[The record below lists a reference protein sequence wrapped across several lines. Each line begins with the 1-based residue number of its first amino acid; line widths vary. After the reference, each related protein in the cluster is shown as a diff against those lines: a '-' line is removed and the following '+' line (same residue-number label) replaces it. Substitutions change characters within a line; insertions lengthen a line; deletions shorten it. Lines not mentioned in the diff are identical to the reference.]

1 MDERIVFVRTSSG
14 EDEARSR
21 TALLSKDIKRAL
33 LMVDGT
39 STVAEIKKRSSPS
52 LRIALDD
59 MFEELLKDGFIQDKA
74 RAAQAPKLVNPSAK
88 KTIAEAEELDFT
100 AAFKVPTQ
108 ALLAE
113 EAARQKGSDEARDQ
127 RTRIAEERAR
137 LEAEAQQARQIAKA
151 EKAASEASRL
161 EAERQARTMAEMA
174 RKAEQQAEKIKA
186 EALDRARIVA
196 EEKARLEAEVVK
208 LKAIAEAEAR
218 ARAEEHARLEAEKL
232 KHLEAAARA
241 KAEKAEIEEA
251 ARRKADRQA
260 KAAAEAARLAEKHA
274 EQVKAEAQARARA
287 IAEEKARLEAEVSKL
302 KAIAEAEAKAR
313 AEERA
318 RLEAEKAERKA
329 VVLRAKA
336 EKEALEEAARLEAER
351 LAREA
356 IEVEKAKAE
365 ERVRAM
371 AEEKARLEAEVLK
384 LKAIAEAEAQAKRD
398 AEAQRLKAEAEAERI
413 RAEEERF
420 KAEAEAERIRAEEE
434 RLKAEAEAER
444 IRAEEERLKA
454 EAERIRAEAERLK
467 AEAEA
472 ERIRA
477 EEERLKA
484 EAERIRAEEERLK
497 AEAEAERIRAEEE
510 RLNAEAEAE
519 RIRAEEERLKAEAE
533 AERIRAEEER
543 LKAEAEAERIRA
555 EEERLKA
562 EEERLKAEAEAER
575 IRAEEVEPVLAS
587 VVRLNAEHEDA
598 EESVFLA
605 LNESVMRLAE
615 SADEG
620 FNPGTSAD
628 RRTVPA
634 ALPGCDSRGGNNG
647 VPVVERRTT
656 TAAVLFLDIAGYTKQ
671 SDSKQLELKEQ
682 FNGLLTESLTSL
694 GSGERISLDTGD
706 GAAIGFL
713 QHPADALES
722 AVRFRTKL
730 VANKHFDYPDLRIR
744 FGIHLGPVSLVKDVN
759 GQINMLGD
767 GINSAQRVMSF
778 AGLDQILVSRAYFDF
793 VSSMSDEYDS
803 LFRYRGSQQDKHGR
817 EYRVY
822 ELIDGEESAQAPVM
836 QLQESSDPSAEFN
849 FEAFD
854 VPDQPVDVQSQEP
867 ETMPSD
873 NAEQLFIDT
882 LALGKA
888 DVETAHKVEKLPET
902 LELEHEADPYA
913 GDDAEQLAE
922 AQAKKWQ
929 EAEQRAMRI
938 AKERSE
944 NVPHQP
950 PAQTAPIA
958 RAAKRRPLPW
968 GKTLAG
974 LLVLCVLALFILPF
988 LLPMKDQIPGL
999 ERLLGAALKQPVH
1012 IGHLAGRIL
1021 PTPRLDLGEISI
1033 GDAKQIQVASAQAN
1047 FSVLDLIGAIKTVN
1061 RLDLQGVEVT
1071 GAGLQQVASWIEEIA
1086 ASKTYPI
1093 MKITLANGK
1102 LDARGMPLSDVDG
1115 EIDFSSSGRFSRAH
1129 LNAMNHKLG
1138 VNISADPAQKLQ
1150 VSATLHDSALP
1161 FLPDWSFDDL
1171 KANGELSHDELRI
1184 SNLDSRIKGGMMTG
1198 NLRVNWRSGW
1208 RVQGDLIGKVVPL
1221 ENINKLLTGEMDG
1234 TARFQA
1240 QAESLSS
1247 LADEVIFNGVFDVRK
1262 GVIGGVDIVESTR
1275 LMSRENLP
1283 GGRTHFDELSGEL
1296 FYSKGSYRFSKI
1308 SIRDSVFQANGAMT
1322 VFDQALSGRILS
1334 SLKVRAGMPSVV
1346 LQISG
1351 TVDSPS
1357 LHVGNLH

>member
-398 AEAQRLKAEAEAERI
+398 AEAQ
-413 RAEEERF
+413 
-420 KAEAEAERIRAEEE
+420 
-434 RLKAEAEAER
+434 
-444 IRAEEERLKA
+444 
-454 EAERIRAEAERLK
+454 
-467 AEAEA
+467 
-472 ERIRA
+472 
-477 EEERLKA
+477 
-484 EAERIRAEEERLK
+484 
-497 AEAEAERIRAEEE
+497 
-510 RLNAEAEAE
+510 
-519 RIRAEEERLKAEAE
+519 
-533 AERIRAEEER
+533 
-543 LKAEAEAERIRA
+543 
-555 EEERLKA
+555 
-562 EEERLKAEAEAER
+562 RLKAEAEAER